1 MGAWSHEPFGN
12 DSACD
17 WASDLDGT
25 TDFSVIETALDEMIE
40 AEDDYLDADLGSAA
54 IAAAE
59 VLAKV
64 LGQATQSEGY
74 PDGVDEWLDQVDSKP
89 ATALLQKAQ
98 RALELVLT
106 EESELYELW
115 MESEEYMLW
124 QESVFKLQAA
134 LLAA

>member
-17 WASDLDGT
+17 WASDLQGT

-64 LGQATQSEGY
+64 LAQPTQSEGY
-74 PDGVDEWLDQVDSKP
+74 PDEVDAWLDQVESKP
-89 ATALLQKAQ
+89 STELLQKAQ

>member
-1 MGAWSHEPFGN
+1 MGAWSYEPFGN

-17 WASDLDGT
+17 WASDLQGT

-64 LGQATQSEGY
+64 LAQPTQSEGY
-74 PDGVDEWLDQVDSKP
+74 PDEVDAWLDQVESKP
-89 ATALLQKAQ
+89 STELLQKAQ

>member
-17 WASDLDGT
+17 WASDLEGT
-25 TDFSVIETALDEMIE
+25 TDFSMIETALDEMIE

-64 LGQATQSEGY
+64 LGQATQTEGY
-74 PDGVDEWLDQVDSKP
+74 PDVVDEWLDQVESKP
-89 ATALLQKAQ
+89 STELLQKAQ

-115 MESEEYMLW
+115 MESEEYMIW

>member
-17 WASDLDGT
+17 WASDLEGT
-25 TDFSVIETALDEMIE
+25 TDFSMIETALDEMIE

-64 LGQATQSEGY
+64 LGQATQTEGY
-74 PDGVDEWLDQVDSKP
+74 PDVVDEWLDQVGSKP
-89 ATALLQKAQ
+89 STELLQKAQ

-115 MESEEYMLW
+115 MESEEYMIW